1 MVAPAPPL
9 SQPAGIS
16 RKRRFEAT
24 TRLRPKT
31 ETRALRAST
40 RVSQLPS
47 AMLPTAA
54 AAHTVRAAPVNVDR
68 NRPEMRLPTSAAAR
82 ITRPTPPT
90 SRTGRLPA
98 TSAAID
104 PRPRTPSR
112 AVPQTDRLRR
122 PAGSGRFLIAD
133 EICIREL
140 RTEVPKRVT
149 STIRAPIAMER
160 AIEPG
165 AIGYSVGPVRAST
178 GPAYSRLPPCRV
190 RDRARPAIEPGT
202 RPTAAAT
209 RL

>member
-1 MVAPAPPL
+1 MVTRAPPL

-68 NRPEMRLPTSAAAR
+68 NRSEMRLPTSAAAR

-90 SRTGRLPA
+90 SRIERFPVTR
-98 TSAAID
+98 AAID
-104 PRPRTPSR
+104 PRPRVPRS
-112 AVPQTDRLRR
+112 AVPHIDRFRR
-122 PAGSGRFLIAD
+122 RAGSGRFLLAD
-133 EICIREL
+133 DIRIREL
-140 RTEVPKRVT
+140 RMEVPKRVT
-149 STIRAPIAMER
+149 STLKVPIAMET
-160 AIEPG
+160 AIEPKVN
-165 AIGYSVGPVRAST
+165 GYRVGLG
-178 GPAYSRLPPCRV
+178 GPAS
-190 RDRARPAIEPGT
+190 GT
-202 RPTAAAT
+202 A
-209 RL
+209 